1 MPDLTCER
9 GESKVYKISCDP
21 AAPRTG
27 KSAGIEGWGGTVDV
41 RPDRITVTVNSVR
54 INVLYLLSIVMV
66 ALSLACIARWAPREG
81 WWAFGLVAL
90 SLVVSTAVPYLLL
103 SRKRVFV
110 TDPRQGRAYGMM
122 YPRVTYQTQHKV
134 LSLELPTGKWL
145 AISANDDDDMVALTA
160 DLQRIYGDRMA
171 FERGCEEQ

>member
-1 MPDLTCER
+1 M
-9 GESKVYKISCDP
+9 VF
-21 AAPRTG
+21 
-27 KSAGIEGWGGTVDV
+27 SAMLW
-41 RPDRITVTVNSVR
+41 SV
-54 INVLYLLSIVMV
+54 VLH
-66 ALSLACIARWAPREG
+66 
-81 WWAFGLVAL
+81 
-90 SLVVSTAVPYLLL
+90 LLL
-103 SRKRVFV
+103 RRKRVFV

-171 FERGCEEQ
+171 FERGWEKQ